1 MDREIVNFD
10 HFRSAEQKFF
20 ILFIY
25 LFSFF
30 FFEFP
35 FSKRCNLLIYFKYEI
50 MHQLEGNETFDFD
63 FEFVNEK
70 LYMFGIDW
78 IAVDVFIGS

>member
-1 MDREIVNFD
+1 
-10 HFRSAEQKFF
+10 
-20 ILFIY
+20 
-25 LFSFF
+25 
-30 FFEFP
+30 
-35 FSKRCNLLIYFKYEI
+35 